1 MNSAQVI
8 ELLGLV
14 PLEPEGG
21 WWARTHYDAASS
33 AIYYLLTAGEC
44 SRLHRLPHPEVY
56 HWYAGAPLQL
66 LLLHPDGSSA
76 QPVLG
81 PELAAGQR
89 PQLVVAPGVWQGSSS
104 LGQWTLA
111 GTTMAPRYEDAD
123 FELADP
129 AALLAR
135 WPQHRDRI
143 DALS

>member
-1 MNSAQVI
+1 VNSAQVI

-14 PLEPEGG
+14 PLEPEGS

-33 AIYYLLTAGEC
+33 AIYYLLAAGEC
-44 SRLHRLPHPEVY
+44 SRLHRLPEVY

-81 PELAAGQR
+81 PELAAGQWR
-89 PQLVVAPGVWQGSSS
+89 QLVVAPGVWQGSSS

-111 GTTMAPRYEDAD
+111 GTTTAPRYEDAD
-123 FELADP
+123 FELVDP